1 MLAIFSAMFLLAT
14 LASRAGLLA
23 LLLNRLN
30 VTANL
35 LNLGRCQNSR
45 DIGID
50 LSQNLLIFSFL
61 SSRKLHGRGTTL
73 LECSFLSWSQKCNDL
88 SIGAVVDSHDPGFLS
103 RREIDALPNRVGG
116 SRAGR
121 STWRSARR
129 SCGYRLAPGRCG
141 ERRSGGQTDGQK
153 AE

>member
-1 MLAIFSAMFLLAT
+1 MLSIFSSRFLLTT
-14 LASRAGLLA
+14 LASRAGLLT

-50 LSQNLLIFSFL
+50 LSQNLLIFGFL
-61 SSRKLHGRGTTL
+61 SSRELHGRGTTL
-73 LECSFLSWSQKCNDL
+73 LECGFLSWSQKCDDL
-88 SIGAVVDSHDPGFLS
+88 SIGAVVDSHDPSFLS
-103 RREIDALPNRVGG
+103 RREIDALPNRVDS

-121 STWRSARR
+121 STWRSSRR
-129 SCGYRLAPGRCG
+129 SWGYRLTPGRCG
-141 ERRSGGQTDGQK
+141 EGRSCGQTDGQK